1 VHIEIRQRPATLLVI
16 AAAQHRSGRVAMT
29 ELSYRLSEEFLDPND
44 SGSGLI
50 AVIWLILY
58 LVLIATAI
66 NTPGLSSM
74 SEIAAALSA

>member
-1 VHIEIRQRPATLLVI
+1 
-16 AAAQHRSGRVAMT
+16 MT